1 MKKIQMFVFAMMTLA
16 TVLAT
21 ALTWLLL
28 YFRTPVAH

>member
-1 MKKIQMFVFAMMTLA
+1 MKKIQTFLFVITALA

-28 YFRTPVAH
+28 YFRAPVTM